1 MWTIFHSVIGNNDE
15 DVQQCEQVKNN
26 IKMMKIKWKALGRN
40 MTINRLCGTN
50 YYKTDMTVTK
60 YMNGIKIMRV
70 LKAGVEEKRR
80 LRKLNGDKPDHKQ
93 KKSVDLLDVNVIR
106 ERNKQI
112 QKDALNL
119 SNMQQKNNNLSFDAR
134 EQNQGL
140 SKSFDFAKG

>member
-80 LRKLNGDKPDHKQ
+80 LRKLNGDKPDHK
-93 KKSVDLLDVNVIR
+93 
-106 ERNKQI
+106 
-112 QKDALNL
+112 
-119 SNMQQKNNNLSFDAR
+119 
-134 EQNQGL
+134 
-140 SKSFDFAKG
+140 